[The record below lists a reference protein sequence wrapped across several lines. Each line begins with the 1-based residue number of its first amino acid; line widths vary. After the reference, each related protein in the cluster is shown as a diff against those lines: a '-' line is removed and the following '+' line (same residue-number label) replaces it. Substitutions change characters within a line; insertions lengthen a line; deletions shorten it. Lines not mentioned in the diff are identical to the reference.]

1 MADPS
6 KKSAKSDIDVEEEAK
21 RKKAILDQV
30 AQSNLPTKT
39 ILKELGIS
47 RSTYYSWLKRF
58 EEAGMEGL
66 MDSRSAPKP
75 PEPAETVEE
84 KEVAQPTVERKPDEV
99 MERTPDAAAE
109 VAEAPLF
116 SSATA
121 QPETEV
127 ERRTAEPPKSEA
139 MRSEETR
146 MTEDT
151 GGGERRGMG
160 VYALI
165 AVFLLAVGLLFTIS
179 SSNYKT
185 YRFKKSGETLTLWKG
200 KFAPKGLQ
208 IVESFDP
215 MVVGEK
221 DVSTLTGRTFSG
233 KDGAFKALFGFLMN
247 QVDQELAKDERAN
260 IGKVSGLL
268 DQSEML
274 VGNPGENSNM
284 AGPRLRL
291 AQKRVA
297 LAETTLKKA
306 YQKAV
311 PVYEEALK
319 AGLGDRE
326 ILKEQL
332 QTMQTALSVVAPK
345 ALPKGSTKIKA
356 APQPVQKEAVSKQPE
371 AQPESAKKETAP
383 AAKP

>member
-6 KKSAKSDIDVEEEAK
+6 KKSAKSDINVEEEAK

-30 AQSNLPTKT
+30 VQSNLPTKT

-66 MDSRSAPKP
+66 MDSRSAPKA
-75 PEPAETVEE
+75 PEPAEMVEE
-84 KEVAQPTVERKPDEV
+84 EEVAQPTVERKPDEV
-99 MERTPDAAAE
+99 MERTPDAAA
-109 VAEAPLF
+109 PPF
-116 SSATA
+116 PSATA
-121 QPETEV
+121 QPETQV

-139 MRSEETR
+139 MKSEETR
-146 MTEDT
+146 MTDDT
-151 GGGERRGMG
+151 GGGERRRGMG

-260 IGKVSGLL
+260 IGKVGGLL

-297 LAETTLKKA
+297 LAEMTLKKA

-319 AGLGDRE
+319 GGLGDRE

-332 QTMQTALSVVAPK
+332 QTMQTALGVVAPK
-345 ALPKGSTKIKA
+345 ALPKGSAEIKA